1 MTVTVGVKCFN
12 NVRYIRE
19 ALESAFRQT
28 YRPLEIVVCDDCS
41 TDGSWEAI
49 GEVVEAHLGEPGL
62 HVVVERN
69 ESNLGN
75 LGNWERICGLATGD
89 YIVKFDGDDVSEP
102 DRVSRIVT
110 AIESARGRGLSPT
123 VVGHGGWMIS
133 PSGRPMGAMY
143 PAARGNVV
151 GAAMAFSRRCFTEF
165 GHAECDPRIVDDEL
179 YAYRGMM
186 LGDFVEMNDR
196 LVRYRC
202 GTGVSNALVGIRRA
216 LCRGARELIVAL
228 GQCERDLM
236 RLGLDDAGVA
246 KWRNVL
252 SGEREKARSRLELIE
267 GETMRRRLNGA
278 RKVCVSGRGW
288 RFLRFA
294 FILPRWLG
302 DPCLYVYSLARYFGR
317 RLKGLSCH
325 PVKTAGGWA

>member
-41 TDGSWEAI
+41 TDGSWETI
-49 GEVVEAHLGEPGL
+49 REVVEAHRGEPGL
-62 HVVVERN
+62 RVVAELNER
-69 ESNLGN
+69 NLGN
-75 LGNWERICGLATGD
+75 LGNWERICELATGD
-89 YIVKFDGDDVSEP
+89 FVVKFDGDDVSEP
-102 DRVSRIVT
+102 DRVSRIVF
-110 AIESARGRGLSPT
+110 AIESARAKGLSPT

-165 GHAECDPRIVDDEL
+165 GHATCDPRIVDDEL
-179 YAYRGMM
+179 YACRGMM

-202 GTGVSNALVGIRRA
+202 GTGVSNAILEVRRPMLRLALDWLAAVEQGERACGCARTGGGASRSCRGRYVACPALRRA
-216 LCRGARELIVAL
+216 ADQDVRTRLVVPQVRVCPAAPARLAAPFRV
-228 GQCERDLM
+228 
-236 RLGLDDAGVA
+236 
-246 KWRNVL
+246 
-252 SGEREKARSRLELIE
+252 
-267 GETMRRRLNGA
+267 RRRPLPA
-278 RKVCVSGRGW
+278 PSSVRPLRRKIQ
-288 RFLRFA
+288 
-294 FILPRWLG
+294 ILLI
-302 DPCLYVYSLARYFGR
+302 L
-317 RLKGLSCH
+317 
-325 PVKTAGGWA
+325 

>member
-12 NVRYIRE
+12 NVHYIRE
-19 ALESAFRQT
+19 ALEGAFRQT

-69 ESNLGN
+69 ERNLGN

-102 DRVSRIVT
+102 DRVSRIVA
-110 AIESARGRGLSPT
+110 AIESAQGRGLSPT
-123 VVGHGGWMIS
+123 LVGHGGWMIS

-202 GTGVSNALVGIRRA
+202 GTGVSNAIIEVRRPMLRLA
-216 LCRGARELIVAL
+216 LDWLAAVEQG
-228 GQCERDLM
+228 ERDLARM
-236 RLGLDDAGVA
+236 RDASV
-246 KWRNVL
+246 WRERLADARGQAEARRDLVGGGTWRVRL
-252 SGEREKARSRLELIE
+252 SGARRIRMSGRVWSFLKFAFVLPRPL
-267 GETMRRRLNGA
+267 GSPLLFVYAVVRYLRRRL
-278 RKVCVSGRGW
+278 SGLCTAK
-288 RFLRFA
+288 F
-294 FILPRWLG
+294 
-302 DPCLYVYSLARYFGR
+302 
-317 RLKGLSCH
+317 KSC
-325 PVKTAGGWA
+325 